1 MLILVVDDDDLV
13 RRVVAEF
20 LDDLGFSVLEVT
32 SASEALVLIRDRI
45 ELDLVITDVNMPE
58 MDGMQL
64 VEELK
69 SMRPSLPVIL
79 MSGRP
84 QKDHNP
90 EFPRQAVQPE
100 AASFVHRPCNG
111 TAGWSGDALHRAAM
125 MRRRW
130 GRH

>member
-45 ELDLVITDVNMPE
+45 ELDLVITDVSMPE

-84 QKDHNP
+84 QKDHTQNFLAKP
-90 EFPRQAVQPE
+90 FNRKRLLSCIARATEPRGGAETHCIAP
-100 AASFVHRPCNG
+100 P
-111 TAGWSGDALHRAAM
+111 
-125 MRRRW
+125 
-130 GRH
+130 